1 MWAFLE
7 LGRVVQRT
15 TEENAP
21 AALASLELSR
31 QAERIA
37 AGAPALLAA
46 PNEASGARVVADIRA
61 QLANLEAILAK
72 LRDGNA
78 SSDFGQIKPL
88 WLASATTLMRS
99 IRLSPKTRN
108 RPEKAKLLN
117 RLSTTVIGINRLVAP
132 VVLVLDS
139 ELAAGG
145 AQAVPN
151 RRRSLPEQLLVSF
164 RCRRRSLR
172 LPRLMTAC

>member
-1 MWAFLE
+1 MPKGVSVRGRLLFAFLGISAFAVLAAAASMWAFLE

-46 PNEASGARVVADIRA
+46 PNEAGRAKVVADIRA

-72 LRDGNA
+72 LRDSDA
-78 SSDFGQIKPL
+78 SSDFGQIKSSVANL
-88 WLASATTLMRS
+88 GSNLDALDKLVTEKLATAQ
-99 IRLSPKTRN
+99 K
-108 RPEKAKLLN
+108 KAKLLN

-132 VVLVLDS
+132 VVDRYSQSRLS
-139 ELAAGG
+139 ARF
-145 AQAVPN
+145 P
-151 RRRSLPEQLLVSF
+151 RS
-164 RCRRRSLR
+164 R
-172 LPRLMTAC
+172 